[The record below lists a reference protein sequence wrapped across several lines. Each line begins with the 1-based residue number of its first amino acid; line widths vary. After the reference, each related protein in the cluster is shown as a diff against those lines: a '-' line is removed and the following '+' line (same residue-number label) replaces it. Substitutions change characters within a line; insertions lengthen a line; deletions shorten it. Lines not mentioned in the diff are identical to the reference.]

1 MDENQKGKITG
12 GILVFLGVW
21 VTILIAVV
29 AWAVPNL
36 EGFARIAVLLGAAF
50 LPLIWGVFASI
61 GRLD

>member
-1 MDENQKGKITG
+1 MDENQKGKTTG
-12 GILVFLGVW
+12 AILVFLGIW
-21 VTILIAVV
+21 IGILVAAV

-36 EGFARIAVLLGAAF
+36 EGATRVAVLLGSAF

>member
-1 MDENQKGKITG
+1 MDEKQKGQVTG
-12 GILVFLGVW
+12 GILVFLGIW
-21 VTILIAVV
+21 VVLIVAAV

-36 EGFARIAVLLGAAF
+36 EGATRVAVLLGSAF